1 MDQKRQEPI
10 RLGIIV
16 ASVREGRVA
25 PVVANW
31 FTETV
36 RRRTVSDG
44 ADDDGT
50 TGPDTA
56 GSDTT
61 GSDTTEFDVD
71 IIDLVEVPLP
81 QELSGGSAVEV
92 FTRRIDAAEAFVV
105 ITSEYNHGY
114 PAALKTAIDSVKRE
128 WRAKPVGFVSY
139 GGLSGGL
146 RAVEQL
152 RQVVVEVHMVPVR
165 ESVSFHRVKYAF
177 ASDGTT
183 SDGAAIDSAERMLD
197 QLAWWA
203 ATIRAGRDLA
213 PYPG

>member
-1 MDQKRQEPI
+1 MDQKLQVPI

-31 FTETV
+31 FAEAARRYSTV
-36 RRRTVSDG
+36 D
-44 ADDDGT
+44 AQ
-50 TGPDTA
+50 
-56 GSDTT
+56 
-61 GSDTTEFDVD
+61 EFDID
-71 IIDLVEVPLP
+71 IIDLARTPLP
-81 QELSGGSAVEV
+81 QELSGGSEVEA

-105 ITSEYNHGY
+105 VTSEYNHGY
-114 PAALKTAIDSVKRE
+114 PAALKTAIDSVKHE

-165 ESVSFHRVKYAF
+165 ESVSFHRVKHAF
-177 ASDGTT
+177 DADGTT
-183 SDGAAIDSAERMLD
+183 RDGAAIDAAERMLG
-197 QLAWWA
+197 QLEWWVHA
-203 ATIRAGRDLA
+203 VRCGRRSR

>member
-1 MDQKRQEPI
+1 MDQKRQAPI

-16 ASVREGRVA
+16 GSVREGRVA

-31 FTETV
+31 FAEVV
-36 RRRTVSDG
+36 RCHSGVDG
-44 ADDDGT
+44 Q
-50 TGPDTA
+50 
-56 GSDTT
+56 
-61 GSDTTEFDVD
+61 EFGID
-71 IIDLVEVPLP
+71 IIDLAETPLP
-81 QELSGGSAVEV
+81 QDLSGGSDVEA
-92 FTRRIDAAEAFVV
+92 FTRRIDATEAFVV

-114 PAALKTAIDSVKRE
+114 PAALKTAIDSVKHE

-165 ESVSFHRVKYAF
+165 ESVSFHRVKHAF
-177 ASDGTT
+177 AADGTT
-183 SDGAAIDSAERMLD
+183 RDGAAIDSAARMLR
-197 QLAWWA
+197 QLEWWVHA
-203 ATIRAGRDLA
+203 VRRGREDR

>member
-1 MDQKRQEPI
+1 MRQEPI

-36 RRRTVSDG
+36 RRRSVSDG
-44 ADDDGT
+44 AEVG
-50 TGPDTA
+50 TA
-56 GSDTT
+56 GF
-61 GSDTTEFDVD
+61 GNAGFDVD
-71 IIDLVEVPLP
+71 IIDLAETPLP
-81 QELSGGSAVEV
+81 QELSGGPDVEA
-92 FTRRIDAAEAFVV
+92 FTRRIEAAEAFVV

-114 PAALKTAIDSVKRE
+114 PAALKTAIDSVKHE

-165 ESVSFHRVKYAF
+165 ESVSVHRVKHAF
-177 ASDGTT
+177 AADGTT
-183 SDGAAIDSAERMLD
+183 SDGAAIDSAARMLD

-203 ATIRAGRDLA
+203 TTIRAGRGLA

>member
-36 RRRTVSDG
+36 RRRSVSDG
-44 ADDDGT
+44 AEVG
-50 TGPDTA
+50 TA
-56 GSDTT
+56 GFGTA
-61 GSDTTEFDVD
+61 GFDID
-71 IIDLVEVPLP
+71 IIDLAEVPLP
-81 QELSGGSAVEV
+81 QELSGGPEVEA

-114 PAALKTAIDSVKRE
+114 PAALKTAIDSVKHE

-165 ESVSFHRVKYAF
+165 ESVSFHRVKHAF
-177 ASDGTT
+177 AADGTT
-183 SDGAAIDSAERMLD
+183 SDGAAIDSAERMLG

>member
-36 RRRTVSDG
+36 GRRTVSDG
-44 ADDDGT
+44 ADDDT
-50 TGPDTA
+50 TGSDTA
-56 GSDTT
+56 GS
-61 GSDTTEFDVD
+61 GTTEFDVD
-71 IIDLVEVPLP
+71 IIDLAEVPLP
-81 QELSGGSAVEV
+81 QELSGGPAVEA

-165 ESVSFHRVKYAF
+165 ESVSFHRVKYSF
-177 ASDGTT
+177 AADGTT

-203 ATIRAGRDLA
+203 ATVRAGRDLA

>member
-1 MDQKRQEPI
+1 MDQKLQVPI

-31 FTETV
+31 FAEAARRYSTV
-36 RRRTVSDG
+36 D
-44 ADDDGT
+44 AQ
-50 TGPDTA
+50 
-56 GSDTT
+56 
-61 GSDTTEFDVD
+61 EFDID
-71 IIDLVEVPLP
+71 IIDLARTPLP
-81 QELSGGSAVEV
+81 QELSGGSEVEA

-105 ITSEYNHGY
+105 VTSEYNHGY
-114 PAALKTAIDSVKRE
+114 PAALKTAIDSVKHE
-128 WRAKPVGFVSY
+128 LRAKPVGFVSY

-165 ESVSFHRVKYAF
+165 ESVSFHRVKHAF
-177 ASDGTT
+177 DADGTT
-183 SDGAAIDSAERMLD
+183 RDGAAIDAAERMLG
-197 QLAWWA
+197 QLEWWVHA
-203 ATIRAGRDLA
+203 VRCGRRSR